1 MILYDNYQLNL
12 YKNLM
17 NPPIYYIK
25 QGKLSFAEK
34 VLFENLEIFL
44 YPNDRV
50 CLIGRNGCGK
60 SSLLKVI
67 KGEYILDEGEIY
79 LNPQAKIGYLA
90 QKTNFDPKQTVYDY
104 ILSSLSD
111 DIDSHKYK
119 ADIIIHNLKVD
130 GEEILGNLSGGQL
143 RRASLAKALV
153 EEPEILLLDEPTNHL
168 DIASIEWLEEYVKN
182 YPGAVICISH
192 DRSFLSHVTN
202 KLWWLD
208 RGLLRM
214 SDKGF
219 KYFEEWQEQIIH
231 EEMTAFQKLGKKL
244 DQENLWRQ
252 QGVTARRKRN
262 QGRLAALHTLRAK
275 FRSQQNH
282 LTQGSRK
289 LNIHDIDEKVKS
301 KFIVEAEG
309 LNFGYGESK
318 ESLIKNF
325 SIRIVKGEK
334 IGLIGP
340 NGCGKTTLIRLLAGL
355 EQPESGKV
363 THGIQLDISYFDQHK
378 IDLKE
383 QDSLW
388 QTLCPA
394 GGDQVFLPDGRS
406 LHVAAYLKNFLF
418 DPKQLNAKVATLSGG
433 EASRLM
439 LSKILAKPGNFL
451 ILDEPTNDLDM
462 DSLEMLHEILSD
474 YPGTLLVV
482 SHDRDF
488 LDRLVTR
495 TLVFNGE
502 GKVVD
507 FAGGYEDYR
516 SHYKHKQVKEIKA
529 TPKKNENKEN
539 DNNSSNNSKKLSYK
553 FQRRLEIIPDL
564 IKELEEKA
572 SVIETKLADPNL
584 YMQNPQEFNNL
595 TLQLEVIK
603 REIDLIES
611 EWLEI
616 IDLQE
621 KNG

>member
-1 MILYDNYQLNL
+1 
-12 YKNLM
+12 M

-34 VLFENLEIFL
+34 VLFEDLEILL

-79 LNPQAKIGYLA
+79 INPQAKIGYLS
-90 QKTNFDPKQTVYDY
+90 QKTNFDVKQTVYDY
-104 ILSSLSD
+104 ILSTFGLEAE
-111 DIDSHKYK
+111 SHKYK
-119 ADIIIHNLKVD
+119 ADIIIENLKVD
-130 GEEILGNLSGGQL
+130 GYEVLGNLSGGQL

-168 DIASIEWLEEYVKN
+168 DIASIEWLEEYIKS

-192 DRSFLSHVTN
+192 DRSFLSNVTN

-219 KYFEEWQEQIIH
+219 KYFEEWQDQIIQD
-231 EEMTAFQKLGKKL
+231 EIAALQKLGKKL

-275 FRSQQNH
+275 FRSQQAH
-282 LTQGSRK
+282 LSQNSNK
-289 LNIHDIDEKVKS
+289 LKIHDIDEKIKS

-309 LNFGYGESK
+309 LSFGYGNSK
-318 ESLIKNF
+318 LIKNF
-325 SIRIVKGEK
+325 SLRIVKGEK

-340 NGCGKTTLIRLLAGL
+340 NGCGKTTLIKLLAGL
-355 EQPESGKV
+355 EQPASGTV
-363 THGIQLDISYFDQHK
+363 THGMQLDISYFDQHK
-378 IDLKE
+378 VELKE
-383 QDSLW
+383 QESLW
-388 QTLCPA
+388 QTLCPS
-394 GGDQVFLPDGRS
+394 GGDQVSLPNGSS

-462 DSLEMLHEILSD
+462 DSLEMLVEILSD

-495 TLVFNGE
+495 TLVFNSE
-502 GKVVD
+502 GNIID

-516 SHYKHKQVKEIKA
+516 EHHKPKIAKA
-529 TPKKNENKEN
+529 VRPAAKKLEDEPRAS
-539 DNNSSNNSKKLSYK
+539 NSSSGKKLSYK
-553 FQRRLEIIPDL
+553 YQRRLEVIPDI
-564 IKELEEKA
+564 IKELEGKIRT
-572 SVIETKLADPNL
+572 IETRLHDPNL
-584 YMQNPQEFNNL
+584 YLENPEEFNKL
-595 TLQLEVIK
+595 TYQLEANRK
-603 REIDLIES
+603 EIDAIES

-616 IDLQE
+616 LEMQE
-621 KNG
+621 KGA

>member
-1 MILYDNYQLNL
+1 
-12 YKNLM
+12 M

-34 VLFENLEIFL
+34 VLFEDLEILL

-79 LNPQAKIGYLA
+79 INPQAKIGYLS
-90 QKTNFDPKQTVYDY
+90 QKTNFDVKQTVYDY
-104 ILSSLSD
+104 ILSTFGLEAE
-111 DIDSHKYK
+111 SHKYK
-119 ADIIIHNLKVD
+119 ADIIIENLKVD
-130 GEEILGNLSGGQL
+130 GYEVLGNLSGGQL

-168 DIASIEWLEEYVKN
+168 DIASIEWLEEYIKS

-192 DRSFLSHVTN
+192 DRSFLSNVTN

-219 KYFEEWQEQIIH
+219 KYFEEWQDQIIQD
-231 EEMTAFQKLGKKL
+231 EIAALQKLGKKL

-275 FRSQQNH
+275 FRSQQAH
-282 LTQGSRK
+282 LSQNSNK
-289 LNIHDIDEKVKS
+289 LKIHDIDEKIKS

-309 LNFGYGESK
+309 LSFGYGNSK
-318 ESLIKNF
+318 LIKNF
-325 SIRIVKGEK
+325 SLRIVKGEK

-340 NGCGKTTLIRLLAGL
+340 NGCGKTTLIKLLAGL
-355 EQPESGKV
+355 EQPASGTV
-363 THGIQLDISYFDQHK
+363 THGMQLDISYFDQHK
-378 IDLKE
+378 VELKE
-383 QDSLW
+383 QESLW
-388 QTLCPA
+388 QTLCPS
-394 GGDQVFLPDGRS
+394 GGDQVSLPNGSS

-462 DSLEMLHEILSD
+462 DSLEILVEILSD

-495 TLVFNGE
+495 TLVFNSE
-502 GKVVD
+502 GNIID

-516 SHYKHKQVKEIKA
+516 EHHKPKIAKA
-529 TPKKNENKEN
+529 VRPAAKKLEDEPRAS
-539 DNNSSNNSKKLSYK
+539 NSSSGKKLSYK
-553 FQRRLEIIPDL
+553 YQRRLEVIPDI
-564 IKELEEKA
+564 IKELEGKIRT
-572 SVIETKLADPNL
+572 IETRLQDPNL
-584 YMQNPQEFNNL
+584 YLENPEEFNKL
-595 TLQLEVIK
+595 TYQLEANRK
-603 REIDLIES
+603 EIDAIES

-616 IDLQE
+616 LEMQE
-621 KNG
+621 KGA